1 MQPQA
6 TGAGPASTREIALVF
21 PHSIIEGLLAA
32 AAFLLPWEYSP
43 TLMVSCAVALALYWR
58 GLGSMDA
65 AARPSAARRIG
76 FFTGLALIYFVMHTR
91 FDYLSQHMF
100 YIHRAQHLVLHH
112 LGPFLI
118 ALSAPLAVLAAGVP
132 ARIGTGWIERFW
144 RLPATR
150 FAYRLLQNAVVAPVL
165 FVGLIWFWL
174 NSDIHFNAM
183 LSEPLYW
190 VMNWSMLVDGL
201 LFWILMLDPRPRREG
216 ALLGFGA
223 RILIVLAAMVPQMLI
238 GAHIA
243 LTDRDLYDVYAVC
256 GRAWDLDPLM
266 DQRIGGLIT
275 WIPAAMMHVIA
286 AVILIGRW
294 ARYDRNTPGRARASS
309 PAASGGA

>member
-6 TGAGPASTREIALVF
+6 AGVDPGSIREIALVF
-21 PHSIIEGLLAA
+21 PHSMIENLLAA
-32 AAFLLPWEYSP
+32 AAFLLPWEFSP
-43 TLMVSCAVALALYWR
+43 TLLVSCAVALTLYWR
-58 GLGSMDA
+58 GLGRM
-65 AARPSAARRIG
+65 SAAELPSLPRRIG
-76 FFTGLALIYFVMHTR
+76 FFAGLLLIYFVMHTR

-100 YIHRAQHLVLHH
+100 YIHRLQHLVLHH

-132 ARIGTGWIERFW
+132 ARIGTGWIEHFW

-150 FAYRLLQNAVVAPVL
+150 LAYRLLQNIVVAPVL

-174 NSDIHFNAM
+174 TSRIHFNAM

-201 LFWILMLDPRPRREG
+201 LFWILMLDPRPRRDG
-216 ALLGFGA
+216 ALLGFGT
-223 RILIVLAAMVPQMLI
+223 RIIIVLLALVPQILI

-243 LTDRDLYDVYAVC
+243 LTDRDLYDIYAVC
-256 GRAWDLDPLM
+256 GRVWDIDPLL
-266 DQRIGGLIT
+266 DQRLGGLIT

-294 ARYDRNTPGRARASS
+294 ARFDRNERHRPSVSS
-309 PAASGGA
+309 TTYSGGA

>member
-1 MQPQA
+1 MD
-6 TGAGPASTREIALVF
+6 GI
-21 PHSIIEGLLAA
+21 LAA
-32 AAFLLPWEYSP
+32 LEFLLPWEFSSV
-43 TLMVSCAVALALYWR
+43 LFAACAVALALYWR
-58 GLGSMDA
+58 GLRRVPA
-65 AARPSAARRIG
+65 AQQPSIGRRIA
-76 FFTGLALIYFVMHTR
+76 FFSGLLLVYFVMQTR

-100 YIHRAQHLVLHH
+100 YLHRLQHLVLHH

-132 ARIGTGWIERFW
+132 ARIGTAPFERFW

-150 FAYRLLQNAVVAPVL
+150 VGYGLLQNAAVAPVL

-174 NSDIHFNAM
+174 SARIHFDAM
-183 LSEPLYW
+183 LSGPLYW
-190 VMNWSMLVDGL
+190 VMNWSMLIDGL
-201 LFWILMLDPRPRREG
+201 LFWILMLDPRPRRDG

-243 LTDRDLYDVYAVC
+243 FSERDLYDVYAVC
-256 GRAWDLDPLM
+256 GRAWDIDPLR
-266 DQRIGGLIT
+266 DQHIGGLIT

-286 AVILIGRW
+286 ALILIGRW
-294 ARYDRNTPGRARASS
+294 ARSDTNMAGRSRVPTTERARASATNGAH
-309 PAASGGA
+309 AAGPGLPGGA